1 MKKIILASSILLA
14 SAASFAAANNVG
26 CGLGTVVM
34 GGQQGLAPQVMAV
47 TTNGTGMQTF
57 GISSGTSGCS
67 QDGVVPANKIA
78 MSFIEGNQARLA
90 REMAAGQGDTVA
102 GLASVLQVADAD
114 AAAFSSTLKNNYGKI
129 FVRANMTG
137 VDVLSNIKQVLAS
150 DAALKTYAS
159 NI

>member
-1 MKKIILASSILLA
+1 
-14 SAASFAAANNVG
+14 
-26 CGLGTVVM
+26 
-34 GGQQGLAPQVMAV
+34 
-47 TTNGTGMQTF
+47 
-57 GISSGTSGCS
+57 
-67 QDGVVPANKIA
+67 

-129 FVRANMTG
+129 FVRSDMTG